1 MLIEMYSFVLQTENA
16 CIYCSKKCN
25 LCSCCDRIPEV
36 SLLGRVL
43 RDMLCLT
50 RVGKFKNVCL
60 ILSCPLRYVNK
71 MQERFQGREYRRVEV
86 ANSVVDQ
93 RFKVVL

>member
-1 MLIEMYSFVLQTENA
+1 
-16 CIYCSKKCN
+16 
-25 LCSCCDRIPEV
+25 
-36 SLLGRVL
+36 
-43 RDMLCLT
+43 MLCLT

-71 MQERFQGREYRRVEV
+71 MQQRFQGREYRRVEV